1 MSRSARRIL
10 MLVLPLL
17 VTAAACGGPDRAGAP
32 PSSVTPATGGA
43 SASAVVDKA
52 TIDRGRRLA
61 KAKAC
66 LSCHSIDGRE
76 MLGPT
81 WRGLF
86 GSAVDIEGGAAV
98 EVDDAYL
105 RQSITDPSS
114 MIVKGFDDLM
124 TVTKLTDDEVSAI
137 IAYIKI
143 LD

>member
-1 MSRSARRIL
+1 
-10 MLVLPLL
+10 
-17 VTAAACGGPDRAGAP
+17 
-32 PSSVTPATGGA
+32 
-43 SASAVVDKA
+43 
-52 TIDRGRRLA
+52 
-61 KAKAC
+61 
-66 LSCHSIDGRE
+66 